1 MLGIQA
7 AINGG
12 RLPFVEKMVEKRS
25 VIINNAAMVKP
36 IAKCAP
42 LPPLTF
48 RPAMIAPIMV
58 NSNTVMGVASRL

>member
-1 MLGIQA
+1 MLGIHA

-12 RLPFVEKMVEKRS
+12 KLPFVEKMVEKRS
-25 VIINNAAMVKP
+25 VIINKAAMVKP

-48 RPAMIAPIMV
+48 RPAIIAPIMV
-58 NSNTVMGVASRL
+58 KSNTVIGVASRL

>member
-7 AINGG
+7 AMNGG
-12 RLPFVEKMVEKRS
+12 KLPFVEKMVENLS
-25 VIINNAAMVKP
+25 VMMNKAAMVKP

-48 RPAMIAPIMV
+48 RPAIIAPIMV
-58 NSNTVMGVASRL
+58 KSKTVIGVASRL